1 MYVHPAFSDSLMQ
14 QRVELLRSGGSP
26 RGHAE
31 QPAAPTVL
39 IRLCRTADDPALDR
53 LAALEGVPAPAGRLV
68 VAEVAGAVVAA
79 LPLAGGATI
88 ADPFV
93 RTAHLLPLLQRR
105 AEQVRQHECP
115 RGRLSLRR
123 LMQIG

>member
-1 MYVHPAFSDSLMQ
+1 MQ
-14 QRVELLRSGGSP
+14 QRVELLRASGSH
-26 RGHAE
+26 RGRVE
-31 QPAAPTVL
+31 RPAAPTVL

-53 LAALEGVPAPAGRLV
+53 LAALEGAQVASGRFV
-68 VAEVAGAVVAA
+68 VAEFAGTVIAA
-79 LPLAGGATI
+79 LPIDGGATI

-93 RTAHLLPLLQRR
+93 RTAHLLPLLERR
-105 AEQVRQHECP
+105 AAQVRQLECP